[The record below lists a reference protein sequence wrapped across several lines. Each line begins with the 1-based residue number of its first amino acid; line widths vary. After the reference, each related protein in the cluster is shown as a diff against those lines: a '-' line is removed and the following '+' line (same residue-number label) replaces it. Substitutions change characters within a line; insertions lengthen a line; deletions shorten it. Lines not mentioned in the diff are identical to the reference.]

1 MTPLCSK
8 VPINS
13 RVQLLRRRRSIVP
26 IWSIDPRTNIT
37 PSQYTDGNAK
47 LKYHRTM
54 STGTSRAATAAISR
68 DAKQN
73 LVRLLFRETNTN
85 YSRTAGCAM
94 RNEHLNV
101 SGYSYEDLRR
111 AYLKRL
117 QVIHPDKINAYS
129 SSIDVNR
136 RQLFTNQ
143 QQHPKNNSDQLHSK
157 EDLKREFQELQ
168 STWNRYEELS
178 KSMMK
183 VIQGDGAT
191 ANFTKFGVGCSF
203 DDNEEER
210 ALRNEITDQAC
221 RGWFTSA
228 LVSSGLSTEND
239 GNYES
244 DGEPSKQK
252 PLIDDSM
259 FVQAELCDKYEN
271 LDALRQETKT
281 NRSHRDKRTLITGI
295 N

>member
-1 MTPLCSK
+1 
-8 VPINS
+8 
-13 RVQLLRRRRSIVP
+13 
-26 IWSIDPRTNIT
+26 
-37 PSQYTDGNAK
+37 
-47 LKYHRTM
+47 M

-68 DAKQN
+68 DAKQK
-73 LVRLLFRETNTN
+73 LVKLLFRENNCSTN
-85 YSRTAGCAM
+85 YSRATGCAM

-129 SSIDVNR
+129 SSRTIDVNR

-143 QQHPKNNSDQLHSK
+143 QEHPKNNADPLYSK

-183 VIQGDGAT
+183 VIHGDGAT

-203 DDNEEER
+203 SDNEEER

-221 RGWFTSA
+221 RGWFTSG

-239 GNYES
+239 GNRER
-244 DGEPSKQK
+244 DTTAKQN

-259 FVQAELCDKYEN
+259 FVQAELCDNYES
-271 LDALRQETKT
+271 LGALRQETKT
-281 NRSHRDKRTLITGI
+281 NRSRRDKRTLIPGI